1 MAFNGMFGS
10 WLSQRRKALDLTQ
23 MDLANQVSCSV
34 MTIRKIE
41 RDIRRPSKQIAERLA
56 DVLGVSP
63 DERAAF
69 VDFGRR
75 SGTAA
80 ASPTAFHNLPFQPT
94 LFWGLGIELAE
105 IAKRRTD
112 PNCALVN

>member
-34 MTIRKIE
+34 TTIRKIE

-56 DVLGVSP
+56 DVLAISL
-63 DERAAF
+63 DKRAAF
-69 VDFGRR
+69 VAFARR
-75 SGTAA
+75 SGNAA
-80 ASPTAFHNLPFQPT
+80 ASTPAQTGSGAALHNLPLQPT
-94 LFWGLGIELAE
+94 PFVGRE
-105 IAKRRTD
+105 
-112 PNCALVN
+112 

>member
-1 MAFNGMFGS
+1 MTFNGLFGI

-23 MDLANQVSCSV
+23 MDLAHQVSCSV

-56 DVLGVSP
+56 DVLAVSL

-69 VDFGRR
+69 IAFARQ
-75 SGTAA
+75 SGDVA
-80 ASPTAFHNLPFQPT
+80 ASVTEQRAATTALHNLPLQPT
-94 LFWGLGIELAE
+94 LFVGREVELA
-105 IAKRRTD
+105 
-112 PNCALVN
+112 